1 MFHLDFNRP
10 CHVHFIG
17 IGGISMSGLAEI
29 LMDRGFSISG
39 SDCTLSP
46 LTERLASRGVR
57 ISGHQKASNITPDID
72 LVVYSAAIHDDNP
85 ELKEALMR
93 KIPAISRAELLGAL
107 MKNYETP
114 IAVAG
119 THGKTTTTSML
130 AHILLAAR
138 TDPTISVG
146 GVLKAIGGNVRI
158 GSSKYFLMEACE
170 YTNSFLHFFPKV
182 AVILNIDEDH
192 LDYFKTL
199 DNLKASFTKFA
210 DNATNSLVINGD
222 DENTLD
228 AVKNIKDKKIVK
240 FGIKDTNDYY
250 ASNVDTT
257 SSAFPSFDIVKAG
270 KTIGHVNLSI
280 PGEHNVFNTLAAIA
294 CAMEAGVTIEECI
307 SAIEEFRGAGR
318 RFEFLGKHNGITVAD
333 DYAHHP
339 KELEVTLN
347 AAMKMGYNKVW
358 AIFQPFT
365 YSRTKLLFD
374 DFVKVLQ
381 IPDKCVMTEIMGS
394 REVNTIG
401 IYTSHLAEKIPGSVW
416 FNTFEE
422 IAKYVTDNAQDGDL
436 IITLGCGDIYK
447 AADIIVD
454 ILKSKQK

>member
-1 MFHLDFNRP
+1 MFHLDFNHP

-46 LTERLASRGVR
+46 LTERLAARGVR
-57 ISGHQKASNITPDID
+57 ISGHQKASNITPEID

-107 MKNYETP
+107 MKNYDTP

-192 LDYFKTL
+192 LDFFKDLADIRHSFHRFADLLPEDGTLVIGGEIPYLPAITQGLKCRVVTFGKQPSDNYFADDFYYEDDGHAEYTYYHNRKYVSRVRLSVTGMHNITNSL
-199 DNLKASFTKFA
+199 AALAVADVLGIPLETCLAGLASFT
-210 DNATNSLVINGD
+210 G
-222 DENTLD
+222 
-228 AVKNIKDKKIVK
+228 
-240 FGIKDTNDYY
+240 
-250 ASNVDTT
+250 TT
-257 SSAFPSFDIVKAG
+257 
-270 KTIGHVNLSI
+270 
-280 PGEHNVFNTLAAIA
+280 
-294 CAMEAGVTIEECI
+294 
-307 SAIEEFRGAGR
+307 R
-318 RFEFLGKHNGITVAD
+318 RFEPKGEVNGISIVD

-339 KELEVTLN
+339 TEINATLSM
-347 AAMKMGYNKVW
+347 ARHYAHREIWCV
-358 AIFQPFT
+358 FQPHTFT
-365 YSRTKLLFD
+365 RTKALFNEFVDVLSQADHIILPEIYAARETDTLGMSSELLADALKKRGVDAYF
-374 DFVKVLQ
+374 
-381 IPDKCVMTEIMGS
+381 IPDFENIETFILENCQENDLLITMGAGN
-394 REVNTIG
+394 VV
-401 IYTSHLAEKIPGSVW
+401 KI
-416 FNTFEE
+416 
-422 IAKYVTDNAQDGDL
+422 ADDL
-436 IITLGCGDIYK
+436 IGK
-447 AADIIVD
+447 
-454 ILKSKQK
+454 